1 MYKVLDKT
9 KEMGLKNLKMICNDA
24 IELNEYFKD
33 KEISRI
39 YLNFQILG
47 LKSAMQ
53 KTFDVSYIPCII

>member
-53 KTFDVSYIPCII
+53 KDV